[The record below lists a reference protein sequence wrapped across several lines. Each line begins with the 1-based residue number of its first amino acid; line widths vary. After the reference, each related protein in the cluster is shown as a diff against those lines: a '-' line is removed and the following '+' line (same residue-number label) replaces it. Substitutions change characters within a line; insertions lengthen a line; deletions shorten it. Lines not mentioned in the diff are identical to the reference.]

1 MVGLPWYGMSCL
13 LYFALVMAAPQS
25 LVLSG
30 IISPAFLFGLL
41 FRAASSRIS
50 IRGFLSFLMKVAD
63 GLIQTLDE
71 WLSRAEGRKT
81 FFKRGSCTGPKQWL

>member
-1 MVGLPWYGMSCL
+1 MSCL

-30 IISPAFLFGLL
+30 IISPPFLFGLL

-50 IRGFLSFLMKVAD
+50 IRFWLFLMKAAS
-63 GLIQTLDE
+63 GLIETLDE
-71 WLSRAEGRKT
+71 QLSRAEGHNKT
-81 FFKRGSCTGPKQWL
+81 LFKPASCTGPKQCL

>member
-30 IISPAFLFGLL
+30 IISPPFLFGLL

-50 IRGFLSFLMKVAD
+50 ISFLSFLMQVAD
-63 GLIQTLDE
+63 GLIETLDE
-71 WLSRAEGRKT
+71 WLSRAEGHKT
-81 FFKRGSCTGPKQWL
+81 LLKPASCAGPNQWL